1 MPSSSY
7 AATRA
12 RRVATHALAALVLAV
27 AAPTASLANDR
38 AIGAVVQRDYRDATA
53 RPELASMA
61 HPIRFRD
68 KVFQLDTVSTGP
80 KGATSLQ
87 LLDETRLDLGSSAEV
102 TLDAFVYDPESTVG
116 AGDMSFAIGAFRYVG
131 GRMTTEENVRLRTP
145 TATMVIRGTELVIYV
160 WPDGQ
165 TEVNVVSGAVEV
177 AACGGGGGS
186 QLATTG
192 MRVSVTP
199 DCATTVSSLRNL
211 PAGLAA
217 LTLPDRFGD
226 DDDDADADDDRPGRD
241 GRGNGAGRGGNEGKE
256 GGNKGGAAG
265 NTKG

>member
-1 MPSSSY
+1 MQSSSY
-7 AATRA
+7 AVTRTC
-12 RRVATHALAALVLAV
+12 RVATHALAAMVLAV
-27 AAPTASLANDR
+27 AAPTASLATDHQ
-38 AIGAVVQRDYRDATA
+38 IGAVVQRDYRDATA
-53 RPELASMA
+53 RPDLASMA

-87 LLDETRLDLGSSAEV
+87 LLDETRLDLGPSAEV
-102 TLDAFVYDPESTVG
+102 TLDAFIYDPESTVG

-177 AACGGGGGS
+177 AACGGAGGS

-217 LTLPDRFGD
+217 LTLPGRFGD
-226 DDDDADADDDRPGRD
+226 DDADDDDDRPGRD
-241 GRGNGAGRGGNEGKE
+241 GRGNGGGRGGKEGKE

-265 NTKG
+265 STKG

>member
-1 MPSSSY
+1 MRSNSRAIARVTR
-7 AATRA
+7 AATLSLCL
-12 RRVATHALAALVLAV
+12 VAPGVTSAA
-27 AAPTASLANDR
+27 ANE
-38 AIGAVVQRDYRDATA
+38 IGAVVQQEYRDATA
-53 RPELASMA
+53 RPEMAIAA

-68 KVFQLDTVSTGP
+68 KVFQLDTIATGP
-80 KGATSLQ
+80 SGATSLQ
-87 LLDETRLDLGSSAEV
+87 LLDETRLDLGPSAEV
-102 TLDAFVYDPESTVG
+102 RLDDFIYDPASMEG

-177 AACGGGGGS
+177 AACGGAAGS
-186 QLATTG
+186 QLATAGT
-192 MRVSVTP
+192 RVSVTP
-199 DCATTVSSLRNL
+199 DCTTTVSSLRNL

-217 LTLPDRFGD
+217 LSLPDRFGD
-226 DDDDADADDDRPGRD
+226 DDDDAEVDDDRPGRE
-241 GRGNGAGRGGNEGKE
+241 GRGNGGGRGGKE
-256 GGNKGGAAG
+256 GGNKGGAGG